1 MRAGGWERLT
11 FLLAALL
18 LFSIVTTASAV
29 SQSWYLTD
37 DTTGVPFPTNYFM
50 DKGSGAG
57 DVSMGTY
64 VYYFWAANEPAA
76 ETCDMS
82 GTWKTHIEFS
92 GITGEESVEVQAAV
106 GVLSGGTCYWK
117 STLEDFMILTS
128 EDNIYDVDLDTSD
141 YEIELDEY
149 LIFGV
154 QQSIGGSGDEKIVV
168 TNGESYIS
176 SPGTDP
182 GYPVPELSS
191 LVLFSVGLL
200 AFAGY
205 VWVSRRK

>member
-1 MRAGGWERLT
+1 MRRGERLT
-11 FLLAALL
+11 FLLVALL

-37 DTTGVPFPTNYFM
+37 DTAGVPAGVYYFM
-50 DKGSGAG
+50 DNGSGAG
-57 DVSMGTY
+57 TSDVSMGTN
-64 VYYFWAANEPAA
+64 VYYCWAANAPAA

-92 GITGEESVEVQAAV
+92 GITGEESVAVVAAV
-106 GVLSGGTCYWK
+106 SVLSGGECYWK
-117 STLEDFMILTS
+117 SKDYKNLTS

-149 LIFGV
+149 LIFRV
-154 QQSIGGSGDEKIVV
+154 QQSIGGSEDEKIVV
-168 TNGESYIS
+168 TSGESYIS
-176 SPGTDP
+176 SPGTDT
-182 GYPVPELSS
+182 GYPVPELNS

-205 VWVSRRK
+205 VLVRRRK